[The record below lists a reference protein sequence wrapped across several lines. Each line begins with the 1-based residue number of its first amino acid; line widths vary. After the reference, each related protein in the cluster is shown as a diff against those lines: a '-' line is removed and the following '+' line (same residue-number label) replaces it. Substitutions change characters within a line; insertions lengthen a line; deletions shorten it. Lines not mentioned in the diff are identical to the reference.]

1 MKTLLPL
8 LVVLW
13 SCVGSLAAVELPPEL
28 PLWKTPPADHVI
40 QHAVDEQVR
49 TAPARDGA
57 PSGSNRVFSHVSQ
70 PTYCI
75 HRPEKPNG
83 VGLVICPGGGYRD
96 VWLDRE
102 GHDLAIW
109 LKDYGIT
116 SLVLK
121 YRTNTPDKDGR
132 MVYAWDEYLPA
143 VEADAR
149 QAIRI
154 LRESAAD
161 LGLQPD
167 RIGICGFSAGGNL
180 ALLATLYSEPKQ
192 PQPQT
197 SGMPDFTGL
206 FYPWFRDD
214 YGDDLARRSA
224 EESPVRPV
232 GPVFMMNAQDD
243 RVTPPEKCV
252 AFYQQLLAAG
262 VKAELHIYTRGSHGF
277 DLGVGRGE
285 STAMWPA
292 SFIAFLRDVKIMP

>member
-1 MKTLLPL
+1 
-8 LVVLW
+8 
-13 SCVGSLAAVELPPEL
+13 
-28 PLWKTPPADHVI
+28 
-40 QHAVDEQVR
+40 
-49 TAPARDGA
+49 
-57 PSGSNRVFSHVSQ
+57 
-70 PTYCI
+70 
-75 HRPEKPNG
+75 

-121 YRTNTPDKDGR
+121 YRTNAPDKEGQ
-132 MVYAWDEYLPA
+132 MVYAWEEYLPA

-154 LRESAAD
+154 LRDSAAD
-161 LGLQPD
+161 LGLQPN

-180 ALLATLYSEPKQ
+180 ALLATLHAEPKQ
-192 PQPQT
+192 LQPQT
-197 SGMPDFTGL
+197 SGLPDFTGL
-206 FYPWFRDD
+206 FYPWFRDE

-224 EESPVRPV
+224 AESPVRPV

-262 VKAELHIYTRGSHGF
+262 VQAELHIYTRGSHGF